1 MACETP
7 VIATENSGA
16 SDLIHDGVEGY
27 IVPIRAP
34 DVMAERLQALADARD
49 LRAAM
54 GIAAREK
61 IQSLGGWNHY
71 GDQYRNLC
79 LALTS

>member
-1 MACETP
+1 
-7 VIATENSGA
+7 
-16 SDLIHDGVEGY
+16 
-27 IVPIRAP
+27 
-34 DVMAERLQALADARD
+34 
-49 LRAAM
+49 M
-54 GIAAREK
+54 GIAASEK